1 MAILSCIHKI
11 KKSLKKF
18 VKKAIFKDTSSST
31 ATETSK
37 KVEKKEETFD
47 SEIEE
52 NRANE
57 AIEARLLYLIESSPA
72 SLDLTLKGTNVII
85 PEDHLQYATFWIDD
99 DNSWNLCREA
109 FMRRSLPVAATRTKI
124 AALN

>member
-18 VKKAIFKDTSSST
+18 VKRAIFKEPSSSST
-31 ATETSK
+31 AAETK
-37 KVEKKEETFD
+37 EKKREEEFD

-72 SLDLTLKGTNVII
+72 SLDLTLKGSHVII

-109 FMRRSLPVAATRTKI
+109 FMRRSLPTTSTRTRI
-124 AALN
+124 FS